1 MHQPLPH
8 VARGA
13 MYEINLLVWPAV
25 YAVAGATWGGRF
37 GTAGAWIGGVL
48 GVVAGL
54 VTAGPLISRLYYDI
68 EILAPLALA
77 ATWFVPVHLRP
88 AWLAALCV
96 APWVRMALGD
106 ALARRR
112 QRSAA

>member
-48 GVVAGL
+48 GVVAGI
-54 VTAGPLISRLYYDI
+54 VTAAPMMSRLYYDI
-68 EILAPLALA
+68 EALAPFALA
-77 ATWFVPVHLRP
+77 ATWFVPVSWRP
-88 AWLAALCV
+88 GWLVALCA
-96 APWVRMALGD
+96 APWLRIAIGD
-106 ALARRR
+106 ALSRRR
-112 QRSAA
+112 RRSVA